1 MKKCVLGDVADV
13 KVSGVDK
20 KTNEGEIPV
29 RLCNY
34 TDVYYNWAVTSEKYD
49 GLMRAS
55 AKPDEISKFKIKKG
69 QVALTKDSETR
80 DDIGIPT
87 YIADDFDDV
96 LLGYHCALISPDAK
110 ELSGKYLNAL
120 LRTKYV
126 KDFFANNAGGSG
138 QRYYLSDSSIKEL
151 PLFLPDIT
159 VQRRIGAFLSA
170 IDRKIALNRKRIAT
184 LEAMAKE
191 IYEYWFVQFD
201 FPDAHGR
208 PYKSSGGAMVYNPDL
223 KREIPKGWEVKALG
237 EISTFRN
244 GINYEKS
251 EIGDAEYRIVNVRN
265 ISESTFLI
273 RHEDLDKIILRQTLA
288 DRFLLRS
295 EDIIV
300 ARSGTPGATRII
312 LNPERTIFCGFI
324 ICCSPIQKAHQILL
338 MQRLQSIQESLL
350 DTSGGSILKNV
361 SQDTLKSIQVELP
374 PDDVLRQFND
384 TILTVIRSIDNA
396 QRSVVEMSDL
406 RDFLLPLLMNGKVK
420 VG

>member
-159 VQRRIGAFLSA
+159 VQKKIGTFLST

-191 IYEYWFVQFD
+191 IYDYWFVQFD

-237 EISTFRN
+237 ELMTVCN
-244 GINYEKS
+244 GK
-251 EIGDAEYRIVNVRN
+251 DHKA
-265 ISESTFLI
+265 
-273 RHEDLDKIILRQTLA
+273 LA
-288 DRFLLRS
+288 DG
-295 EDIIV
+295 DIPVYGSGGIMRHVNQKQYEGESVLIPRKGSLNNIMYANGPLWCIDTMFYTKAKVFNVMKYIFMTIKDWDFASMDSGSAVPSMTAGLINQLTIV
-300 ARSGTPGATRII
+300 F
-312 LNPERTIFCGFI
+312 PERQFLGAFENQV
-324 ICCSPIQKAHQILL
+324 SPLFS
-338 MQRLQSIQESLL
+338 RRFSLEKEVAGL
-350 DTSGGSILKNV
+350 SS
-361 SQDTLKSIQVELP
+361 
-374 PDDVLRQFND
+374 
-384 TILTVIRSIDNA
+384 
-396 QRSVVEMSDL
+396 L
-406 RDFLLPLLMNGKVK
+406 RDFLLPLLMNGQVK